1 MVNGDAGRHRR
12 LNWHRI
18 QQRVERIGFY
28 LLVLL
33 VALPAAF
40 VFFWMLTLSVKT
52 QVESTAYPPIFIPRA
67 PTLRAYAEVFAK
79 NPFYK
84 YTVNSLVVG
93 LGSTILALAVG
104 LPAAYSIARWKQ
116 QRLALGI
123 LVARMTPGLSY
134 LVPWFIMF
142 KRIGLTDNYLSLIL
156 THLIISLPL
165 VIWVMIGFFEDL
177 PSELEDAAR
186 VDGCTTF
193 GFFRRIALPLTQP
206 GIVATAILSFIFSWN
221 NFFVSVIIA
230 GPNTR
235 TLPVAVFNMM
245 TYEEIN
251 WGPLAAAATMVTLPV
266 LIMTLFMQR
275 QIVSGLT
282 FGAVKG

>member
-1 MVNGDAGRHRR
+1 MVTGSGGGRPR
-12 LNWHRI
+12 LSWHHI
-18 QQRVERIGFY
+18 QRRVEGIGFY
-28 LLVLL
+28 LLVLV

-40 VFFWMLTLSVKT
+40 VFFWMLSLSLKP
-52 QVESTAYPPIFIPRA
+52 QVESTAYPPIFISRQ
-67 PTLRAYAEVFAK
+67 PTFRAYGEVFAK
-79 NPFYK
+79 NPFFK
-84 YTVNSLVVG
+84 YTKNSLIVG
-93 LGSTILALAVG
+93 LGSTALALAVG

-193 GFFRRIALPLTQP
+193 GFFHRIAIPLTQP

-266 LIMTLFMQR
+266 LVLTLLMQR